1 MRYVTPAAQ
10 RRARDSPPYL
20 DAARAARGAAPP
32 FDIGNSANR
41 LTPSRII
48 GRFVHFIYLDESGDP
63 GLKNSPTKHYIL
75 AGLSVHHDDWH
86 EIDKRLRAFRKWA
99 EEVHGLNLAH
109 EIHAAEF
116 LGAANMH
123 CGLRREQRLI
133 IVRRLIGILSQ
144 SPELR
149 FFGWIADK
157 ESAEPLHRTGARCMN
172 DLEQWLVSGRFS
184 GSSQLFIIHDQMHQ
198 QPSAWHYDFTPSI
211 IGNPVAQSSRTSRQL
226 QLADLVAYLLK
237 QSIQP
242 NRYLKE
248 QGAYHLIKRLN
259 EQSLGWIDV

>member
-1 MRYVTPAAQ
+1 MQERGASGRDRCPQRSVRRMRYVTPAAQ

-144 SPELR
+144 SP
-149 FFGWIADK
+149 
-157 ESAEPLHRTGARCMN
+157 P
-172 DLEQWLVSGRFS
+172 
-184 GSSQLFIIHDQMHQ
+184 
-198 QPSAWHYDFTPSI
+198 PSI
-211 IGNPVAQSSRTSRQL
+211 TTLRLASSATRSPSLHEHHVNFSSRTLSPT
-226 QLADLVAYLLK
+226 Y
-237 QSIQP
+237 
-242 NRYLKE
+242 
-248 QGAYHLIKRLN
+248 
-259 EQSLGWIDV
+259 